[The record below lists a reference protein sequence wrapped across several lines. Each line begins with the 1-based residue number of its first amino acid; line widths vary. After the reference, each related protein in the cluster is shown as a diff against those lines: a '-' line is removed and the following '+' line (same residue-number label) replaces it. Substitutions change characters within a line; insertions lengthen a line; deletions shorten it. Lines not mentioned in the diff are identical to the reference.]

1 MPKAEPEPARPTM
14 MEWTEIQRRAD
25 IHGNGASVHAVQ
37 TLLRW
42 MGELFNAP
50 TWSQAHAQLW
60 RLYEQSVNAE
70 LLGCKAGRKQL

>member
-1 MPKAEPEPARPTM
+1 

-37 TLLRW
+37 SLLRW

-50 TWSQAHAQLW
+50 TWSQATSGAFTNRQW
-60 RLYEQSVNAE
+60 MRNWWATKPVENDF
-70 LLGCKAGRKQL
+70 